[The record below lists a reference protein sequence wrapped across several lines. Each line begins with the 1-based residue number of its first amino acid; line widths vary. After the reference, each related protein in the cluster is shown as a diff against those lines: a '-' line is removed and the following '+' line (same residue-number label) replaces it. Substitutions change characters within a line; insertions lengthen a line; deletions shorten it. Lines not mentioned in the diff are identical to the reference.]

1 MEQIKPSLPIAAYIR
16 LSKQEQASPDSIAAL
31 KFQVREAARELGEEL
46 ADEWIL
52 EDIMSG
58 GRNDRPN
65 FQKLVQLIENQSI
78 RIVIVRL
85 DRLSR
90 KAGTFLDLSKLFEK
104 SGVRLF
110 DVLKRGFIDFSNP
123 GEWGAYQR
131 SGIDAEQESRVNS
144 RRIRDRKKFMRHQG
158 KVQGG
163 KMPFGYK
170 RSSEGKYEIRE
181 DQRAIALQ
189 MVEIFLEC
197 GSSVAAAREIYDRLG
212 ILWTYQGLA
221 GWLQKPVLRGHTP
234 YLYDNHNSKQRKYTE
249 LLWNTHEALISE
261 DVGAQIDR
269 AIEANRRIRGR
280 NKSNRVFPLSGL
292 LYCDRCGATAH
303 ICTWRTYANIYCSAH
318 RKGTGCGGRIDGE
331 TKGKMGKVGTPYQ
344 VADDVVLET
353 LRKRGEDLIRLG
365 FTNPET
371 PKELPEVI
379 ALREQILK
387 YEALAKVDPDL
398 LPVLVKKR
406 NDLQSLIRDEG
417 DRGDNQRQL
426 QEKLIRYA
434 QIPGFWQK
442 ITQEEFTVVYWEF
455 VDRVYCDQAA
465 VRVLLKV

>member
-65 FQKLVQLIENQSI
+65 FQKLVRLIEEQSI

-90 KAGTFLDLSKLFEK
+90 KAGTFLDLSRLFER

-163 KMPFGYK
+163 KMPFGYR

-197 GSSVAAAREIYDRLG
+197 GSSVVAAREIYDRLG

-292 LYCDRCGATAH
+292 LYCDRCGAIAH

-318 RKGTGCGGRIDGE
+318 RKGTGCGGKIDGE
-331 TKGKMGKVGTPYQ
+331 TKGKMGKVGTPYN
-344 VADDVVLET
+344 VANDAVLEA
-353 LRKRGEDLIRLG
+353 LRQRGEYLIEFGISTL
-365 FTNPET
+365 TTSKET
-371 PKELPEVI
+371 PEI
-379 ALREQILK
+379 AALKEQISK
-387 YEALAKVDPDL
+387 YEALAEADPDL
-398 LPVLVKKR
+398 QPVLVKKR
-406 NDLQSLIRDEG
+406 NDLQLLLKDEG
-417 DRGDNQRQL
+417 DRGDNVQQL
-426 QEKLIRYA
+426 KEMLI
-434 QIPGFWQK
+434 QFSKIPDFWK
-442 ITQEEFTVVYWEF
+442 DAGDEELAVLYWEL
-455 VDRVYCDQAA
+455 VDRVCCNQSS
-465 VRVLLKV
+465 VRVELKV